1 MSRLVCFHICQVLLV
16 NHVIGISLM
25 QLDYTLIT
33 QSDLLPFFNGC
44 PSILGADLKEIEPKI
59 DYLFQSLG
67 GSQEMLRRFPSFLSF
82 DLESHIRPRA
92 EFLRA
97 LKIDPLINGL
107 SFLVNAPP
115 KEIAYTA
122 GVKVEFFNKFQSA
135 YIEMWRKKDIQE
147 KKQKSIRRNNVMTAR
162 PVLETVGWIKKT
174 VSSDPGEALFD
185 ELDLSF

>member
-1 MSRLVCFHICQVLLV
+1 
-16 NHVIGISLM
+16 
-25 QLDYTLIT
+25 
-33 QSDLLPFFNGC
+33 
-44 PSILGADLKEIEPKI
+44 
-59 DYLFQSLG
+59 
-67 GSQEMLRRFPSFLSF
+67 MLRRFPSFLSF

-135 YIEMWRKKDIQE
+135 YIEMWRKKDSQE
-147 KKQKSIRRNNVMTAR
+147 KKQKNIRRNTVMTAR
-162 PVLETVGWIKKT
+162 PVRPVLESVGWIKGT
-174 VSSDPGEALFD
+174 VPSDPEEAIFE